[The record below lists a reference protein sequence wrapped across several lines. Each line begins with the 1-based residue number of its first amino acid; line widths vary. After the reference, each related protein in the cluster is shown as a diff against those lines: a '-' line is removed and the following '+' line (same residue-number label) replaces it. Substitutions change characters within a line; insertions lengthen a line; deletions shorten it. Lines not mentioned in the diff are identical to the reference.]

1 MTRLGYS
8 LDDQEKD
15 TTIMNIFVNVVTEIL
30 GKMFWT
36 MTTNLGIPDTHKEII
51 NMKSEFVYKRILL
64 TSNKK
69 NYAGIITS
77 ELGKPLTK
85 PSLDIKGLSIKK
97 TTVPKKLRTAFTK
110 VLKEDILAPKQIDLK
125 NIINKYDHLGFNIES
140 SLQDGAVEY
149 LLPKNVEL
157 TSSYKTPD
165 EIEPVRATIIWNAL
179 EPENTIVP
187 PEKIN
192 LLKLD
197 SLKSDCIADVHDL
210 KIIQYLS
217 RKDYHGAM
225 VNCVEEE
232 YHREDPLEAIKCK
245 YQNLLTPEALDLMI
259 NYPDKYKAIAE
270 TVFNIGKTPTIDI
283 SRFGLASIAIPKG
296 NDAIPEYLRPFI
308 DYSTM
313 INNNMTNGYILL
325 ESLGIHCPDVQTT
338 KYKSNIVSI

>member
-15 TTIMNIFVNVVTEIL
+15 TTIMNIFVNVVTAIL

-36 MTTNLGIPDTHKEII
+36 MTTNMGVPDTHKEII

-64 TSNKK
+64 TNNKK
-69 NYAGIITS
+69 NYAGIITA

-97 TTVPKKLRTAFTK
+97 TTVPKKLRVAFTK
-110 VLKEDILAPKQIDLK
+110 ILKEDILAPKNIDLK
-125 NIINKYDHLGFNIES
+125 NIINKYDGLGYDIEN
-140 SLQDGAVEY
+140 SLTTGKVEF

-157 TSSYKTPD
+157 SSSYKTPD
-165 EIEPVRATIIWNAL
+165 SIEPVRATMIWNAC
-179 EPENTIVP
+179 EPEDTIVP

-192 LLKLD
+192 LLKLNTT
-197 SLKSDCIADVHDL
+197 LSDCIGAVTDL
-210 KIIQYLS
+210 SIIPYLE
-217 RKDYHGAM
+217 RKDYQNAM
-225 VNCVEEE
+225 IKFVEPE
-232 YHREDPLEAIKCK
+232 YHRTDPLEAIHAK
-245 YQNLLTPEALDLMI
+245 YQNILTKEAFDLLI
-259 NYPDKYKAIAE
+259 NYPSKFKSIAE
-270 TVFNIGKTPTIDI
+270 TVFNIGKTPMIDI

-296 NDAIPEYLRPFI
+296 RDSIPEYIKPFI

-313 INNNMTNGYILL
+313 VNNNMTNGYILL
-325 ESLGIHCPDVQTT
+325 ESLGIYCEEVNTT